1 MDILSF
7 VNAAR
12 NLIALLAWGIDTG
25 ELAAFLVLLHRRT
38 GNRTIG
44 AKHAAIARKRLQS
57 RAAAFAVIEEL
68 AGVGRHGLNRLLAAF
83 RAGKRCLQL
92 HQRLVI

>member
-1 MDILSF
+1 MDILCF

-12 NLIALLAWGIDTG
+12 DLIALPAWGIDTD

-38 GNRTIG
+38 RNRTIG

-57 RAAAFAVIEEL
+57 LAAAFAVIEEL
-68 AGVGRHGLNRLLAAF
+68 AGVSGHGLNRLMAAF
-83 RAGKRCLQL
+83 RASKR
-92 HQRLVI
+92 